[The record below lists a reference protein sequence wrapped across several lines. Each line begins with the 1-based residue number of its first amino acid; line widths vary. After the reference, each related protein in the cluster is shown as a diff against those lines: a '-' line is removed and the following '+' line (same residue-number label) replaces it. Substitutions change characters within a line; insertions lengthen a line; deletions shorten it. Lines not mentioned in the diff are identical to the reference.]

1 MNGASNVLLPIALA
15 LPVGML
21 LMCISQ
27 YVRSRM
33 PALLALAPVPALAA
47 ALLSIDA
54 PSFALPWFLFKATLH
69 LDVSGAMLLEAA
81 AVLWI
86 TAAVYAYYYLRDT
99 PDAGNFAAWWLTAM
113 VGNIGV
119 FLSADIASFY
129 LFLAIGSIGAYG
141 LIFHNMTPVSRQAA
155 VVYVG
160 FALVGEATVL
170 IGFVLLA
177 AVASTNDLL
186 IHNAVEALPASS
198 WRDLTLAFLIL
209 GFGLKIGLVPLHLWM
224 PLAYTAAPAPGAA
237 VISGIA
243 INAGVIGLIRFLPFT
258 AAQPGLGTALIAAG
272 IISTFYGVVI
282 GINRLNPKTVL
293 AYSSVSQMGVIAT
306 LLGVGL
312 ATGSNG
318 VTLAA
323 GFYAAH
329 HLLVKGGLFLATGI
343 VVRSGI
349 RLWPVLIPAT
359 IVGLA
364 LAGLPLTGGFVAKAA
379 VKPFIGEGSFAA
391 FAALSSAGTTVLML
405 HFINCLTRLQPQ
417 TKSEPNPIGLIGPWL
432 VTAFAA
438 ITIPWTLLPPAIADG
453 ALGILSLQE
462 LWSALWPIL
471 LGTIAAIAWWY
482 RPLKVYLPSRIS
494 LAASLDFARCA
505 MEVCAT
511 LVERAEA
518 ILRRWQAAGISLLAV
533 ATLFILILASGH

>member
-1 MNGASNVLLPIALA
+1 
-15 LPVGML
+15 
-21 LMCISQ
+21 
-27 YVRSRM
+27 
-33 PALLALAPVPALAA
+33 
-47 ALLSIDA
+47 
-54 PSFALPWFLFKATLH
+54 
-69 LDVSGAMLLEAA
+69 
-81 AVLWI
+81 
-86 TAAVYAYYYLRDT
+86 
-99 PDAGNFAAWWLTAM
+99 
-113 VGNIGV
+113 
-119 FLSADIASFY
+119 
-129 LFLAIGSIGAYG
+129 
-141 LIFHNMTPVSRQAA
+141 
-155 VVYVG
+155 
-160 FALVGEATVL
+160 
-170 IGFVLLA
+170 
-177 AVASTNDLL
+177 
-186 IHNAVEALPASS
+186 LPASS
-198 WRDLTLAFLIL
+198 WRDLILAFLIL

-224 PLAYTAAPAPGAA
+224 PLAYTAAPAPGSA
-237 VISGIA
+237 VMSGIA

-312 ATGSNG
+312 ATASNG

-349 RLWPVLIPAT
+349 RRWPVLIPAT

-417 TKSEPNPIGLIGPWL
+417 TKSEPTPIGLIGPWL

-471 LGTIAAIAWWY
+471 LGAIAAIAWWY
-482 RPLKVYLPSRIS
+482 RPLKVHLTSRIS
-494 LAASLDFARCA
+494 LAASLDFARFA

-511 LVERAEA
+511 LVERTEA

-533 ATLFILILASGH
+533 ATLFILILASGR

>member
-1 MNGASNVLLPIALA
+1 
-15 LPVGML
+15 
-21 LMCISQ
+21 
-27 YVRSRM
+27 
-33 PALLALAPVPALAA
+33 
-47 ALLSIDA
+47 
-54 PSFALPWFLFKATLH
+54 
-69 LDVSGAMLLEAA
+69 
-81 AVLWI
+81 
-86 TAAVYAYYYLRDT
+86 
-99 PDAGNFAAWWLTAM
+99 
-113 VGNIGV
+113 
-119 FLSADIASFY
+119 
-129 LFLAIGSIGAYG
+129 
-141 LIFHNMTPVSRQAA
+141 
-155 VVYVG
+155 
-160 FALVGEATVL
+160 
-170 IGFVLLA
+170 
-177 AVASTNDLL
+177 
-186 IHNAVEALPASS
+186 
-198 WRDLTLAFLIL
+198 
-209 GFGLKIGLVPLHLWM
+209 
-224 PLAYTAAPAPGAA
+224 
-237 VISGIA
+237 
-243 INAGVIGLIRFLPFT
+243 VIGLIRFLPFT

-312 ATGSNG
+312 ATASNG

-343 VVRSGI
+343 VVKSGI

-417 TKSEPNPIGLIGPWL
+417 IKSEPTPIGLIGPWL

-438 ITIPWTLLPPAIADG
+438 ITIPWTLLASAIADG

-471 LGTIAAIAWWY
+471 LGTSAAIAWWY
-482 RPLKVYLPSRIS
+482 RPLKVHLPSRIS
-494 LAASLDFARCA
+494 LAAGLDFARCA

-511 LVERAEA
+511 LVDRAEA